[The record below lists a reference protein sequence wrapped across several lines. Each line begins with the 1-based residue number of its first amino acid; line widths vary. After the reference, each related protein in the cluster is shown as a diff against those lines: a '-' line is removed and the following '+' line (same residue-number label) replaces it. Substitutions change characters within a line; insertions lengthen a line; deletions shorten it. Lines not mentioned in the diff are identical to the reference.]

1 MASKASLQFPYTP
14 VKILVFLLC
23 LIPLGL
29 IGWDI
34 QSGNLGPDP
43 GQTITE
49 ALGIAAFQFL
59 LITLLISPLRKIT
72 GWAGW
77 LRFRRMLG
85 LYAFFYAALHVL
97 AFLQFIL
104 GWFDL
109 WATFTKRPYIIAG
122 GLAFLLMVPLAATST
137 RGMMKRVGRG
147 WKPLHRLIYSSA
159 ALAWVHFL
167 WQARSDVTEM
177 MIYGLL
183 LAVLLG
189 VRVYW
194 SGFSTLIPLKRT

>member
-1 MASKASLQFPYTP
+1 MASRTFSQFPYTP
-14 VKILVFLLC
+14 VKILAFLIC

-29 IGWDI
+29 VGWDI
-34 QSGNLGPDP
+34 RSGNLGPDP

-122 GLAFLLMVPLAATST
+122 ALAFLLMVPLAATST
-137 RGMMKRVGRG
+137 RAMMKRMGRG

-159 ALAWVHFL
+159 VLAWVHFL

-177 MIYGLL
+177 MIYGVV

-189 VRVYW
+189 ARVYW